1 MFWQQKQTFNN
12 HTKEKKILVVLGCR
26 SLCKAA
32 QVNNAVFSIQ
42 YVEKRTKDNS
52 GEKPEVLGSLAALE
66 FGKQSRNSTGLK
78 KPSLWCDITP
88 VFLAVHLY
96 CPRKAVARSASD
108 PSASPAILDCVA
120 STGRLLSSYL
130 TYFVPCCSTSPAPE
144 GAAEPLTAEE
154 NSENQPLDGGY
165 YKEVANVHQTPQQG
179 HDGAQQSLHLVVCVA
194 PAAVGSECC

>member
-1 MFWQQKQTFNN
+1 MWRRGRRTTQ
-12 HTKEKKILVVLGCR
+12 EKSRRFLVVWL
-26 SLCKAA
+26 LLNLA
-32 QVNNAVFSIQ
+32 
-42 YVEKRTKDNS
+42 S
-52 GEKPEVLGSLAALE
+52 GAETL
-66 FGKQSRNSTGLK
+66 RRLK

>member
-66 FGKQSRNSTGLK
+66 FGKRSRNSTEIKETESMVRHHTSVSG
-78 KPSLWCDITP
+78 
-88 VFLAVHLY
+88 
-96 CPRKAVARSASD
+96 SASVL
-108 PSASPAILDCVA
+108 SEESSCQICQRSLCQSCHSGLCGINWASVVELLD
-120 STGRLLSSYL
+120 LLCAL
-130 TYFVPCCSTSPAPE
+130 LFDLPCTR
-144 GAAEPLTAEE
+144 
-154 NSENQPLDGGY
+154 GG
-165 YKEVANVHQTPQQG
+165 
-179 HDGAQQSLHLVVCVA
+179 S
-194 PAAVGSECC
+194 